1 MKIGLFWEVL
11 REGFRDF
18 DGSGGFWGSWSFGD
32 FGGSWGHGVEGYVFF
47 GIKKLIY
54 INISTFTSVL
64 PASSVVVPSRRVPLC
79 PLAYRPVAFCPDF
92 RVSCSTGTSLVIDKL
107 KYFIAQL
114 LRENRKKN

>member
-1 MKIGLFWEVL
+1 MEGLQHFRSQELLKLGLFWEVL

-64 PASSVVVPSRRVPLC
+64 PASSVVRRR
-79 PLAYRPVAFCPDF
+79 RPVASRHVTSRLQFHAP
-92 RVSCSTGTSLVIDKL
+92 RVLH
-107 KYFIAQL
+107 
-114 LRENRKKN
+114 

>member
-1 MKIGLFWEVL
+1 MEGVQHFRSKELLKIGLFWEVL

-54 INISTFTSVL
+54 INISTLTSVL
-64 PASSVVVPSRRVPLC
+64 PASSSFPVP
-79 PLAYRPVAFCPDF
+79 
-92 RVSCSTGTSLVIDKL
+92 TSEIHAPGVLH
-107 KYFIAQL
+107 
-114 LRENRKKN
+114 